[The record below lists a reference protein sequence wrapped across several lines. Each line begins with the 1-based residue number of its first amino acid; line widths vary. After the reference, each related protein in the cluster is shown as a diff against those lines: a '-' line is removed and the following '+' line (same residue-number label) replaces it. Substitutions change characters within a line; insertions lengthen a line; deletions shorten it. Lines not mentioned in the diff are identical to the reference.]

1 MNTTHHFAFADFV
14 RALENLEN
22 TFRNEADHYLLLTGE
37 TGVGK
42 TMLCRQLH
50 TALDRCRYRVLYFS
64 HARHLNATGLIR
76 VLANCLRVPTRRS
89 HSETLQ
95 ALVQSLRE
103 QPHQLL
109 IWFDEAHEL
118 ADETLLEARALAE
131 SDLDGNCPV
140 RILLIGMPALRDRLQ
155 GIAALW
161 RRIVVR
167 QELTGLTFD
176 ELTPF
181 IEHHFGVENM
191 HRICQEGMRILF
203 ERARGIPGLIVPM
216 FRKILADS
224 QPNTPIDPLTLDDI
238 LQRWELT

>member
-1 MNTTHHFAFADFV
+1 MNPTHHFAFADFV
-14 RALENLEN
+14 RALENLEK
-22 TFRNEADHYLLLTGE
+22 TFRNEQDRYLLLTGE

-64 HARHLNATGLIR
+64 HARHLSATGLIR
-76 VLANCLRVPTRRS
+76 VLANCLRIPTRRS

-95 ALVQSLRE
+95 GLVHSLRQE
-103 QPHQLL
+103 PHQLL

-118 ADETLLEARALAE
+118 ADETLLEARSLAE
-131 SDLDGNCPV
+131 SDLADNCPV

-167 QELTGLTFD
+167 EELTGLTFD
-176 ELTPF
+176 ELPPF
-181 IEHHFGVENM
+181 IEHHFGNEKMQLV
-191 HRICQEGMRILF
+191 CQEGMRILF
-203 ERARGIPGLIVPM
+203 ERGRGIPGIIVPM
-216 FRKILADS
+216 FRKLLADS
-224 QPNTPIDPLTLDDI
+224 EPNAPINPLTLDDI
-238 LQRWELT
+238 LQRWELA

>member
-1 MNTTHHFAFADFV
+1 MNPNFFAFADFV

-22 TFRNEADHYLLLTGE
+22 TFRNEHDRYLLLTGE

-42 TMLCRQLH
+42 TWLCRQLQ

-64 HARHLNATGLIR
+64 HARHLSATALIR
-76 VLANCLRVPTRRS
+76 VLAGCLRLPTRRS

-95 ALVQSLRE
+95 GLVHALRE
-103 QPHQLL
+103 QPYQLL

-131 SDLDGNCPV
+131 SDLADTCPV

-161 RRIVVR
+161 RRIVMR
-167 QELTGLTFD
+167 EELTGLTFD
-176 ELTPF
+176 ELPPF
-181 IEHHFGVENM
+181 IEHHFGNQNM
-191 HRICQEGMRILF
+191 QRICQEGMRVLF
-203 ERARGIPGLIVPM
+203 ERARGIPGLVVPM
-216 FRKILADS
+216 FRKILTDS
-224 QPNTPIDPLTLDDI
+224 QPDTPIDPLTLDDI